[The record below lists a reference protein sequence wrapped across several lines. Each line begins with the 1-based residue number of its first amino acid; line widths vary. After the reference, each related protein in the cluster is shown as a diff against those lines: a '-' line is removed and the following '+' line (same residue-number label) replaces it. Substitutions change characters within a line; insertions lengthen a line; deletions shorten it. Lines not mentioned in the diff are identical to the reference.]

1 MTSGVANNE
10 TSSGADDIVVRRM
23 GRLAQALHLTF
34 QQAIHARMTEQGE
47 CIAEIVQTLSGPC
60 ASWDVSPMKTKLL
73 GRTGISVSEL
83 CFGTM
88 SFGGDADEAT
98 SAAMYKACREAGIN
112 FFDSANEY
120 SKGRSE
126 EILGRL
132 AKDHRDELV
141 LTTKC
146 FNPTGPDINARGA
159 SRRHVVQAV
168 EASLRRLQTDRIDV
182 LFLHRFD
189 ALTPIDEMMRGL
201 EDLVRTGKVIYPA
214 VSNWSAWQTQCAVD
228 IQDRNN
234 WARLQVVQPMY
245 SLVKRQAEVE
255 ILPMALAN
263 GIGVIPYSPAAAG
276 LLSGK
281 YLGEATGR
289 LKTNK
294 MYEARYGDD
303 WMFDVAEKYVAFCK
317 QSGLNPVSTAIA
329 WVGAHPAVT
338 APIIG
343 ARNVEQLKDSL
354 AAVKVDMRPE
364 LRAAIAELS
373 RTPPPATDRSE
384 ELKIARA

>member
-1 MTSGVANNE
+1 
-10 TSSGADDIVVRRM
+10 
-23 GRLAQALHLTF
+23 
-34 QQAIHARMTEQGE
+34 
-47 CIAEIVQTLSGPC
+47 
-60 ASWDVSPMKTKLL
+60 MKTKLL

-120 SKGRSE
+120 NKGRSE

-132 AKDHRDELV
+132 IKDHRDDVV

-159 SRRHVVQAV
+159 NRRHVVQAV
-168 EASLRRLQTDRIDV
+168 EASLKRLQTDRIDV

-189 ALTPIDEMMRGL
+189 QVTPIDEMMRAL
-201 EDLVRTGKVIYPA
+201 EDLVRAGKVIYPA
-214 VSNWSAWQTQCAVD
+214 VSNWSAWQTQRAVD
-228 IQDRNN
+228 LQEKNN
-234 WARLQVVQPMY
+234 WARLQVTQPMY
-245 SLVKRQAEVE
+245 NLVKRQAEVE
-255 ILPMALAN
+255 ILPMAEHN
-263 GIGVIPYSPAAAG
+263 GIGVIPYSPAGAG

-281 YLGEATGR
+281 YLGQATGR

-294 MYEARYGDD
+294 MYEARYGDA
-303 WMFDVAEKYVAFCK
+303 WMLDVAEAYVAFCK
-317 QSGLNPVSTAIA
+317 ERGLHPVSTAIA
-329 WVGAHPAVT
+329 WVGAHPAIT

-343 ARNVEQLKDSL
+343 ARNTDQLKDSL
-354 AAVKVDMRPE
+354 AAVNVKMTPD
-364 LRAAIAELS
+364 LRAEIADLS
-373 RTPPPATDRSE
+373 RTPPPATDRTE
-384 ELKIARA
+384 ELKVPRA

>member
-1 MTSGVANNE
+1 
-10 TSSGADDIVVRRM
+10 
-23 GRLAQALHLTF
+23 
-34 QQAIHARMTEQGE
+34 
-47 CIAEIVQTLSGPC
+47 
-60 ASWDVSPMKTKLL
+60 MKTKVL
-73 GRTGISVSEL
+73 GRTGVQVSQL

-98 SAAMYKACREAGIN
+98 SAAMYKAVRDAGIN
-112 FFDSANEY
+112 FFDTANEY
-120 SKGRSE
+120 NKGRSE

-146 FNPTGPDINARGA
+146 FNPTGPDVNARGA
-159 SRRHVVQAV
+159 NRRHVVKAV

-189 ALTPIDEMMRGL
+189 TLTPIDEMMRAL
-201 EDLVRTGKVIYPA
+201 EDVVRAGKVIYPA
-214 VSNWSAWQTQCAVD
+214 VSNWSAWQTQRAVD
-228 IQDRNN
+228 IQEREG

-245 SLVKRQAEVE
+245 NLVKRQAEVE
-255 ILPMALAN
+255 ILPMAEAN
-263 GIGVIPYSPAAAG
+263 GIGVIPYSPGAAG

-281 YLGEATGR
+281 YLGQASGR

-294 MYEARYGDD
+294 MYEARYGEA
-303 WMFDVAEKYVAFCK
+303 WAFEVAEKYVAFCK
-317 QSGLNPVSTAIA
+317 KKGLHPVSAAIA

-343 ARNVEQLKDSL
+343 ARNLDQLKDSL
-354 AAVKVDMRPE
+354 ASVEIDMTPALHAE
-364 LRAAIAELS
+364 IAALS
-373 RTPPPATDRSE
+373 RTPPPATDRLE
-384 ELKIARA
+384 EQKVAKG